1 MALISH
7 ENNKR
12 NLTIWLKEG
21 DFLTNTIPVLEFP
34 HKDLNLAIDP
44 PVEKRVRES
53 VLPVLVKK
61 PNYTSPSSVDD
72 GGNED
77 DRELDKKDNEAVK
90 VILSGHRDLV
100 INLGQ
105 KLFYSNTLLI
115 VTSYDEAYAKINLT
129 IRNHFNG

>member
-1 MALISH
+1 MALISL

-12 NLTIWLKEG
+12 LDNMAQRRRL
-21 DFLTNTIPVLEFP
+21 
-34 HKDLNLAIDP
+34 LALYNP
-44 PVEKRVRES
+44 SPRVSSLGAQPRNRSPSRERGS
-53 VLPVLVKK
+53 GVSFAGTRQK

-72 GGNED
+72 GGNEN

>member
-1 MALISH
+1 M
-7 ENNKR
+7 
-12 NLTIWLKEG
+12 
-21 DFLTNTIPVLEFP
+21 
-34 HKDLNLAIDP
+34 
-44 PVEKRVRES
+44 
-53 VLPVLVKK
+53 
-61 PNYTSPSSVDD
+61 DD

-100 INLGQ
+100 INLRQ

-115 VTSYDEAYAKINLT
+115 VTSYDEPYANINLT